1 MIFTIVEK
9 YLTSGSK
16 CHSVRTATRR
26 ALNSIK
32 IRNFNN
38 TLLFSNILSDFVIFI
53 YTVLKIMK
61 VHIKGALKR
70 LNYFFLQHSYF
81 VDVNSTLTT
90 CMLINGLLSII

>member
-16 CHSVRTATRR
+16 CHSIRTATRR
-26 ALNSIK
+26 ALSSIK
-32 IRNFNN
+32 TRNFNN

-53 YTVLKIMK
+53 NTVLKIIK

-70 LNYFFLQHSYF
+70 LNYFFA
-81 VDVNSTLTT
+81 TLIF
-90 CMLINGLLSII
+90 C